1 MSAFGIGTNTEKA
14 DSGTLT
20 GRQIKIACKAW
31 FTSSG
36 VIKPLSFKF
45 EGDDGMM
52 QTVNHVTVRFGEEK
66 CYSGIPSM
74 EYACRAVIGGPTQE
88 FKLIFYPEEGRWV
101 MVLPE

>member
-1 MSAFGIGTNTEKA
+1 MSAFGIGTNAERA
-14 DSGTLT
+14 DSGLLA

-31 FTSSG
+31 FTSTG
-36 VIKPLSFKF
+36 AIQPLSFKF

-52 QTVNHVTVRFGEEK
+52 QTVNHVAVRFGEEK
-66 CYSGIPSM
+66 YYSGIPSM
-74 EYACRAVIGGPTQE
+74 EYACRAVIGGLTQ

>member
-45 EGDDGMM
+45 EGDDADGKSCDGP
-52 QTVNHVTVRFGEEK
+52 VRGRKVLFRNPVH
-66 CYSGIPSM
+66 GIRLPG
-74 EYACRAVIGGPTQE
+74 CDRRADPGV
-88 FKLIFYPEEGRWV
+88 
-101 MVLPE
+101 

>member
-36 VIKPLSFKF
+36 V
-45 EGDDGMM
+45 
-52 QTVNHVTVRFGEEK
+52 V
-66 CYSGIPSM
+66 
-74 EYACRAVIGGPTQE
+74 
-88 FKLIFYPEEGRWV
+88 
-101 MVLPE
+101 